1 MRKVY
6 RNILTG
12 DFITEE
18 VFIKLPT
25 WKKSDYELIII
36 KSNDSYVSK

>member
-12 DFITEE
+12 EFISEE
-18 VFIKLPT
+18 IYAKLPN
-25 WKKSDYELIII
+25 WKKADYEMI
-36 KSNDSYVSK
+36 KTKSHGSYVSK

>member
-18 VFIKLPT
+18 VFIKLPN